1 MMDDAEGLTMYL
13 EYHLGEIELQF
24 RLKTPL
30 LVAIKSNS
38 WNCFKVLVRK
48 NADMDEYNPQN
59 ENALV
64 IAVRFNRLETVKK
77 LLAKGANILATDREQ
92 ESVTEMAISRDND
105 QLLYCIHVRI
115 IYLNM
120 TYTMR
125 IIR

>member
-1 MMDDAEGLTMYL
+1 
-13 EYHLGEIELQF
+13 
-24 RLKTPL
+24 
-30 LVAIKSNS
+30 
-38 WNCFKVLVRK
+38 
-48 NADMDEYNPQN
+48 MDEYNPQN

-64 IAVRFNRLETVKK
+64 IAVCLNRLEMVKK

-92 ESVTEMAISRDND
+92 ESVTEMAISRDKD